1 MTQYGGGQV
10 MDSFYSS
17 KKVME
22 EIKCRIKDKY
32 KNQANFG
39 KELGA
44 SRKTVN
50 RILNRGTDIETFFRI
65 CKLLDITRISIE

>member
-1 MTQYGGGQV
+1 
-10 MDSFYSS
+10 
-17 KKVME
+17 ME

-32 KNQANFG
+32 KNQENFG

-44 SRKTVN
+44 SRKTIS

-65 CKLLDITRISIE
+65 CKLLDINKISIE

>member
-1 MTQYGGGQV
+1 
-10 MDSFYSS
+10 MDSYFSS

-32 KNQANFG
+32 KNQENFG

-44 SRKTVN
+44 SRKTIS

-65 CKLLDITRISIE
+65 CKLLDISKISIE